1 MKTVP
6 NLLSLLRIVLVPV
19 FIVAYFADKNEV
31 KLLAILIFAAASLS
45 DFLDGF
51 IARKFQ
57 ATSNLGR
64 ILDPLGDKLMMIS
77 VLVCITIDGIIPVWA
92 VIVACV
98 KEVIMAI
105 GGYVVHRVSKGAVP
119 QSNLIGKA
127 STVFF
132 FLVCFVLMLFR
143 FIPNKA
149 ATGLISAVLLFMLI
163 ALASYVH
170 TYIKYMKS
178 RKPDESRNLKV

>member
-1 MKTVP
+1 MKVVP

-19 FIVAYFADKNEV
+19 FILAYFADKNDV
-31 KLLAILIFAAASLS
+31 KLLAVLIFAVASLS

-57 ATSNLGR
+57 ATSDLGR

-77 VLVCITIDGIIPVWA
+77 VLVCITVDAIIPIWA
-92 VIVACV
+92 VIVAGT
-98 KEVIMAI
+98 KELLMAI

-119 QSNLIGKA
+119 QSNLIGKT

-132 FLVCFVLMLFR
+132 FFVCVVLMLFR
-143 FIPNKA
+143 DIPSGA
-149 ATGLISAVLLFMLI
+149 ATGLISSALALMLI

-178 RKPDESRNLKV
+178 R